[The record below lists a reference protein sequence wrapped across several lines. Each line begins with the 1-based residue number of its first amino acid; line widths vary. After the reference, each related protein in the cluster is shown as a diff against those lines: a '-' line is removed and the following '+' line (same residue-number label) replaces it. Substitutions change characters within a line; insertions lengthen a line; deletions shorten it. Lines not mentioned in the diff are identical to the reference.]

1 MTVHPR
7 VLVSYEPSPEERDA
21 FGETL
26 AGLATIGYLPQV
38 VAGDRA
44 GAGVAAYLRD
54 HHGLAPSRSGV
65 PPRTWPG
72 ACAASL
78 RGTSS
83 TAPNTSPH
91 PGDGTRTD
99 P

>member
-38 VAGDRA
+38 AAGECR
-44 GAGVAAYLRD
+44 
-54 HHGLAPSRSGV
+54 
-65 PPRTWPG
+65 
-72 ACAASL
+72 
-78 RGTSS
+78 
-83 TAPNTSPH
+83 
-91 PGDGTRTD
+91 
-99 P
+99 